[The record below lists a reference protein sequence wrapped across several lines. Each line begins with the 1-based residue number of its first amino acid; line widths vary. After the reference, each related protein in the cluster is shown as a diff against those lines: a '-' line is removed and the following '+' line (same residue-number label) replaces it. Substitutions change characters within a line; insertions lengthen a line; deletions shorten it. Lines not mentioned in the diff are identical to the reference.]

1 MSEAFK
7 LLNRP
12 TIYNQYT
19 EGRYS
24 MKTSTL
30 NVEGMSCNHCV
41 MAIKKTVGAIQ
52 GVESVDV
59 NLEGGTVVAQHGDG
73 VNMEQLKEAIQGAG
87 YDVKS

>member
-1 MSEAFK
+1 
-7 LLNRP
+7 
-12 TIYNQYT
+12 
-19 EGRYS
+19 

-41 MAIKKTVGAIQ
+41 MAIKKTVSAIQ

-59 NLEGGTVVAQHGDG
+59 NLEGGTVLVQHGEG

-87 YDVKS
+87 YDVKN

>member
-1 MSEAFK
+1 
-7 LLNRP
+7 
-12 TIYNQYT
+12 
-19 EGRYS
+19 
-24 MKTSTL
+24 MKKSIL

-59 NLEGGTVVAQHGDG
+59 NLDGGTVSVQHGDG

-87 YDVKS
+87 YDVK

>member
-1 MSEAFK
+1 
-7 LLNRP
+7 
-12 TIYNQYT
+12 
-19 EGRYS
+19 

-52 GVESVDV
+52 GVENVDV
-59 NLEGGTVVAQHGDG
+59 NLEGGTVSVQHRDG

-87 YDVKS
+87 YDVKG

>member
-1 MSEAFK
+1 
-7 LLNRP
+7 
-12 TIYNQYT
+12 
-19 EGRYS
+19 

-52 GVESVDV
+52 GVENVDV
-59 NLEGGTVVAQHGDG
+59 NLEGGTVSVQHGDG

-87 YDVKS
+87 YEVKD

>member
-1 MSEAFK
+1 VG
-7 LLNRP
+7 RR
-12 TIYNQYT
+12 
-19 EGRYS
+19 EG
-24 MKTSTL
+24 MKKSIL

-59 NLEGGTVVAQHGDG
+59 NLDGGTVSVQHGDG

-87 YDVKS
+87 YDVK